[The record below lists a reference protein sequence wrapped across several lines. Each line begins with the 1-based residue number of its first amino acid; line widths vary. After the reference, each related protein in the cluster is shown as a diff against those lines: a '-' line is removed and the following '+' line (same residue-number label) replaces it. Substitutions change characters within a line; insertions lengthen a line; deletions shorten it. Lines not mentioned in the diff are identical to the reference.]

1 MHKDI
6 TSATLSLLLPLSLAV
21 LSAPETM
28 AASNEGQRKAVAN
41 LSLAM
46 VSPLKQQNATD
57 GQVFI
62 DKLYA
67 SADAYED
74 YVFEFE
80 MTAFKH
86 GKVVEAGRFYY
97 KKPKLIRLEETGS
110 FRRGSVAVLG
120 KDGKVKAKAGGGL
133 GFLVIDL
140 SPNSGMLRSAN
151 GHPMVESDLTSLAQ
165 ALKVF
170 LQEGKVARVSSDP
183 ISFGQSTD
191 KVHVLEIFHDRAM
204 SDIYKRVAVHP
215 KTMLPV
221 EWWDYENGKLVSHS
235 RWMSFRGNLGLT
247 EDVFTIK
254 GAKVQ

>member
-1 MHKDI
+1 MKKTFPYLSLI
-6 TSATLSLLLPLSLAV
+6 LTLSLSL
-21 LSAPETM
+21 LSAPPTR
-28 AASNEGQRKAVAN
+28 AAGKESQSRSSAGMT
-41 LSLAM
+41 LAM

-62 DKLYA
+62 DKMYA
-67 SADAYED
+67 SADAYDD

-86 GKVVEAGRFYY
+86 GKVVEAGRFYF

-120 KDGKVKAKAGGGL
+120 RDGKVKAKAGGGL
-133 GFLVIDL
+133 GFFVIDL
-140 SPNSGMLRSAN
+140 APNSGMLRSAN

-165 ALKVF
+165 ALKIF
-170 LQEGKVARVSSDP
+170 LQEGKVARVSAEP
-183 ISFGQSTD
+183 ISFGQTGD
-191 KVHVLEIFHDRAM
+191 RVHVLEIFHDRAM

-221 EWWDYENGKLVSHS
+221 EWWDFEEGKLVSHS
-235 RWMSFRGNLGLT
+235 RWMSFRGNLGLA
-247 EDVFTIK
+247 EEVFTIK